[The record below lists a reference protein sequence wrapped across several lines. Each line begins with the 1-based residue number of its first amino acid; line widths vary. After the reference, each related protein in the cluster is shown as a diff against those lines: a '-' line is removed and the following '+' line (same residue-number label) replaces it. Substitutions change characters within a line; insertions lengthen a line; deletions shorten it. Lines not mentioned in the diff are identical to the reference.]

1 MVAEVGSGAKEG
13 FGSGCSRFFITLFT
27 NGMLI
32 LESSLLIGGI
42 VFSYAVSSLVKND
55 AKAASYIRH
64 PLWLDIPTSF
74 VKAIVVLQIIA
85 LISYLVWISY
95 LDTHRPEKGIL
106 ASQGWI
112 HSLNLSFLLS
122 QALWPHLVK
131 PFMNKPNLTNS
142 LLASL
147 PLWLSAFSVSVLTYG
162 TFEAYNRILPLI
174 VSVLV
179 CVVVV
184 LLDGFGWTTRSI
196 FRSL

>member
-1 MVAEVGSGAKEG
+1 M
-13 FGSGCSRFFITLFT
+13 
-27 NGMLI
+27 
-32 LESSLLIGGI
+32 
-42 VFSYAVSSLVKND
+42 FSYAASSLVKND
-55 AKAASYIRH
+55 SKGTSYIHH
-64 PLWLDIPTSF
+64 PLWLDIPTSI

-85 LISYLVWISY
+85 LISYLVWIYY

-106 ASQGWI
+106 ASQGLI

-131 PFMNKPNLTNS
+131 PFMNKPNFTNS

-162 TFEAYNRILPLI
+162 TFEAYSHILPHV
-174 VSVLV
+174 VSILV

-184 LLDGFGWTTRSI
+184 LLDGFGWTTRAI

>member
-1 MVAEVGSGAKEG
+1 
-13 FGSGCSRFFITLFT
+13 
-27 NGMLI
+27 MLI
-32 LESSLLIGGI
+32 LESSLLLGGI
-42 VFSYAVSSLVKND
+42 VFSYAASSLVKND
-55 AKAASYIRH
+55 SKAASYIH
-64 PLWLDIPTSF
+64 HSLWLDIPTSI

-106 ASQGWI
+106 ASQEVL
-112 HSLNLSFLLS
+112 HSLNLSFLVS

-131 PFMNKPNLTNS
+131 PFTNKQNLTNS

-162 TFEAYNRILPLI
+162 TFEAYSHILPHV
-174 VSVLV
+174 VSILV

-184 LLDGFGWTTRSI
+184 LLDGFGWTTRAI